1 MIRQLLRFSCYG
13 SVHQAAGE
21 FLREHAG
28 ASEVVVLAPTRG
40 AAADFLRAHCGDAG
54 LWGAHALAL
63 PHLAAQLASPEL
75 ARWNLAPVSQL
86 GLEALVA
93 RVVHELRA
101 SNRLDYFSP
110 VADTPGFV
118 RAAARTLSELRM
130 ENVEPSDLERTG
142 PPGSD
147 LARLY
152 LAFAEQLQR
161 QSLSDRA
168 TLYGLALKAS
178 ESGAHRLLG
187 RPLLLLDLPIV
198 SARQRELL
206 AAIVERSP
214 AVLALTL
221 EADLES
227 RAHLESALGIA
238 AEPGAEPEDHTTL
251 DRVRRQVFAP
261 QLEQAAADETVEF
274 FSAPGEGL
282 ECVEIARRARRLAAG
297 GVAFDSMAV
306 LLRSPEKYQ
315 PLLEDAMRRAG
326 VPVYFP
332 RGSARPDPAGRAF
345 LALLQCA
352 SEDCSA
358 SRFAEYLSLAQVPEL
373 DAAGAPIRAVHEFV
387 PAGDELLAGFQ
398 PDLEPSVP
406 QTDSGSGPNVTVP
419 RGWEQLLVDAAVVGG
434 RDRWERRIRGY
445 EQELRLRIGSVEN
458 DGSGSRRH
466 LERQIDQLGVLQGFA
481 LPLVD
486 LLHNLPKRA
495 TWGDWLTPLTALAET
510 ALRAPESVLAVL
522 NELLPMADVGPVSL
536 DEIYNVLQ
544 DRLRF
549 LRSDPPVRR
558 YGAIFCGTIEEAR
571 AHRFAV
577 VFLPGLAE
585 GIFPRRA
592 YEDPLLLDH
601 YRVMLE
607 QPLARRDRLVERE
620 RLLLSIAAAAA
631 GNRLVVSYPRMDTAQ
646 SRPRVPS
653 FYALE
658 VVRAAEG
665 ALPELRGFQERAA
678 RAAPSRLGW
687 PAPSNP
693 IESIDDTEYDIASL
707 RRFEELAPAERRGL
721 GRYLLEVNAHLARS
735 LRTRWLRWN
744 GSWSS
749 ADGLVHT
756 KDAPAAGLLEE
767 HRLANRVYSAT
778 SLQHFAACP
787 YKFLL
792 HAIHGLRERQE
803 IAALE
808 QLDPLTRGALFH
820 EAQFE
825 FFQGLKRASL
835 LPLDKSKLPRALDL
849 ADSALQRV
857 AGIYQE
863 KLAPAIDRVWQSEIE
878 DLRTD
883 LRTWARHVATID
895 DVWTPIHFELGF
907 GLPRGANRDDASSEA
922 DVTPLAGVRL
932 RGSIDLVERHR
943 ESGIIRITDHKT
955 GKPLERQPAFLGGG
969 AVLQPLLYSL
979 AAEQIL
985 GEPVTSGRLFY
996 CTQRGSYKEYTVN
1009 AKPIARLH
1017 LQEAIDTIDGAVA
1030 AGFLPAAPAK
1040 DACSLCDYQAVCGP
1054 REEERLKRKPTDRL
1068 ERLEHLRGL
1077 P

>member
-1 MIRQLLRFSCYG
+1 MTRDLLRFTSYG
-13 SVHQAAGE
+13 SLHRAAGR
-21 FLREHAG
+21 FLTEHAG
-28 ASEVVVLAPTRG
+28 KSEIVVLAPTRG
-40 AAADFLRAHCGDAG
+40 AADDFLRAHCGAG
-54 LWGAHALAL
+54 LLGAHALTL

-75 ARWNLAPVSQL
+75 SRWGLAPVSQL
-86 GLEALVA
+86 GLEALTA

-101 SNRLDYFSP
+101 ASKLPYFSP

-118 RAAARTLSELRM
+118 RAAARTLGELRM
-130 ENVEPSDLERTG
+130 ENVEPADLERTG
-142 PPGSD
+142 PPGAD

-152 LAFAEQLQR
+152 FAFADHLQR
-161 QSLSDRA
+161 QALSDQA
-168 TLYGLALKAS
+168 TLYGLALRAV
-178 ESGAHRLLG
+178 ESGAHRLLDL
-187 RPLLLLDLPIV
+187 PLLILDIPV
-198 SARQRELL
+198 RFARQRELL
-206 AAIVERSP
+206 GAIVARSS

-221 EADLES
+221 DADGES
-227 RAHLESALGIA
+227 RAHIESALAVAG
-238 AEPGAEPEDHTTL
+238 EPGEELAEGTTL

-261 QLEQAAADETVEF
+261 QLEQAAVDETVEF

-282 ECVEIARRARRLAAG
+282 ECVEIARRARRLAAE
-297 GVAFDSMAV
+297 GVPFDSMAV
-306 LLRSPEKYQ
+306 LLRNPEKYQ
-315 PLLEDAMRRAG
+315 PLLEDALRRAG
-326 VPVYFP
+326 VNAFFP

-352 SEDCSA
+352 AEDCSA
-358 SRFAEYLSLAQVPEL
+358 SRFAEYLSLAQVPDL
-373 DAAGAPIRAVHEFV
+373 DASGAPIRTEHEFV
-387 PAGDELLAGFQ
+387 PPQDELLASFQ
-398 PDLEPSVP
+398 PDSAPAAPGDAGEAPV
-406 QTDSGSGPNVTVP
+406 VMAP

-445 EQELRLRIGSVEN
+445 EQELRLRLGAVEN

-466 LERQIDQLGVLQGFA
+466 VERQIDQLGVLQGFA
-481 LPLVD
+481 LPLVE
-486 LLHNLPKRA
+486 LLGRLPAK
-495 TWGDWLTPLTALAET
+495 TNWGDWLPPLTALAET

-522 NELLPMADVGPVSL
+522 NELQPMSGVGPVTL
-536 DEIYNVLQ
+536 DEVYGVLQ

-549 LRSDPPVRR
+549 LRADPPARR

-571 AHRFAV
+571 AHRFEI

-601 YRVMLE
+601 YRIKLE
-607 QPLARRDRLVERE
+607 QPLARRDQLVARE
-620 RLLLSIAAAAA
+620 RMLLSVAAAAA
-631 GNRLVVSYPRMDTAQ
+631 GARLVVSYPRMDTAQ

-693 IESIDDTEYDIASL
+693 IEAIDDTEYDIASL
-707 RRFEELAPAERRGL
+707 RRFEELPPSERRGV
-721 GRYLLEVNAHLARS
+721 GRYLLEVNPNLARS
-735 LRTRWLRWN
+735 LRTRWLRWREA
-744 GSWSS
+744 WSS

-756 KDAPAAGLLEE
+756 KDAPAAGLLDE

-792 HAIHGLRERQE
+792 NAIHGLREREE

-825 FFQGLKRASL
+825 FFQALKRASL
-835 LPLDKSKLPRALDL
+835 LPLDKSKLAEALDL
-849 ADSALQRV
+849 ADRTLYRV

-878 DLRTD
+878 DMKTD
-883 LRTWARHVATID
+883 LRSWVRHVASVD
-895 DVWTPIHFELGF
+895 DDWEPLHFELGF
-907 GLPRGANRDDASSEA
+907 GLPRGASRDDASREA
-922 DVTPLAGVRL
+922 DVTPLPGLRL

-943 ESGIIRITDHKT
+943 ESRLIRITDHKT
-955 GKPLERQPAFLGGG
+955 GRPPERQPAFVGGG

-996 CTQRGSYKEYTVN
+996 CTQRGGYKEFTVA
-1009 AKPIARLH
+1009 AKPIARHH
-1017 LQEAIDTIDGAVA
+1017 LEEVIRTIDAAVA
-1030 AGFLPAAPAK
+1030 SGFLPAAPAK
-1040 DACSLCDYQAVCGP
+1040 DACSMCDYQSVCGP
-1054 REEERLKRKPTDRL
+1054 REEERVKRKPADRL
-1068 ERLEHLRGL
+1068 EPLERMRGL